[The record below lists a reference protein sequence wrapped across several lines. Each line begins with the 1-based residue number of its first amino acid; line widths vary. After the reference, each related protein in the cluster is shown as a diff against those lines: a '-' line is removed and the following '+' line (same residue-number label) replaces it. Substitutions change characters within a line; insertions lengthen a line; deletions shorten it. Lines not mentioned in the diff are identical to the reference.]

1 MAFKYINPGYANLLD
16 VYGGTT
22 VEGAT
27 YSKTGVSFWQ
37 PTKGHGIV
45 LTETPTELYGK
56 FDAYLHYE
64 SDSDSHDVALTI
76 SIGGKNDVKN
86 GVKVFKHYDEWGVCG
101 LLSSSWVVSKQ
112 ASIDYPEN
120 LKKTTHLK
128 LEDVNTFYFHLKL
141 ETGTRKGKI
150 TLWVNDVQIGTGE
163 REDVDFQGN
172 KILEIASTARHGLI
186 SNIILSDREIDP
198 REQVVMLPSMIAET
212 TMADSGDGVY
222 TATAAGQILLQ
233 TADTTALA
241 AAYGEESQ
249 VTGIALVGNP
259 AYRTAE
265 GLCALTALEK
275 NGETVTEYGRH
286 ILKGQPTGA
295 IVDSRAVAM
304 RLTELAGRKFGWKAE
319 E

>member
-16 VYGGTT
+16 TGSGTT
-22 VEGAT
+22 VEGAA
-27 YSKTGVSFWQ
+27 YSKTGTAFWQ
-37 PTKGHGIV
+37 PAEKRGIV
-45 LTETPTELYGK
+45 LTEAPTELYGK
-56 FDAYLHYE
+56 FDVYLHRE
-64 SDSDSHDVALTI
+64 SDSGKDNFEVRVALAGWHGARI
-76 SIGGKNDVKN
+76 SKRYDDWYVSGTLDASSIVRVTGSTDYQD
-86 GVKVFKHYDEWGVCG
+86 FKE
-101 LLSSSWVVSKQ
+101 SS
-112 ASIDYPEN
+112 
-120 LKKTTHLK
+120 HLK
-128 LEDVNTFYFHLKL
+128 LDDVNTLYFHVKYKP
-141 ETGTRKGKI
+141 GTREGSV
-150 TLWVNDVQIGTGE
+150 TLIVNGAEIGTKSYEGE
-163 REDVDFQGN
+163 GVFQES
-172 KILEIASTARHGLI
+172 KVLEIVSTAKHGLI

-212 TMADSGDGVY
+212 TMADSGDGIY

-275 NGETVTEYGRH
+275 NGETVTEFGRH

-295 IVDSRAVAM
+295 IVDSRAVSLH
-304 RLTELAGRKFGWKAE
+304 LTELTGRKFGWKAGE
-319 E
+319 

>member
-16 VYGGTT
+16 TDTGKT
-22 VEGAT
+22 VEGEKC
-27 YSKTGVSFWQ
+27 SRSGISFWQ
-37 PTKGHGIV
+37 PKKERGIV
-45 LTETPTELYGK
+45 LAEAVTELYGK
-56 FDAYLHYE
+56 FDVYLHRE
-64 SDSDSHDVALTI
+64 SDSSEDNFEVKVALAGWHGARI
-76 SIGGKNDVKN
+76 SKRYDDWYVSGTLHASSVISVTGSTDYQN
-86 GVKVFKHYDEWGVCG
+86 FKER
-101 LLSSSWVVSKQ
+101 S
-112 ASIDYPEN
+112 
-120 LKKTTHLK
+120 HLK
-128 LEDVNTFYFHLKL
+128 LDDVNTLYFRVKYKP
-141 ETGTRKGKI
+141 GTREGSV
-150 TLWVNDVQIGTGE
+150 TLIVNGAELGTKSYEG
-163 REDVDFQGN
+163 DGVFQES
-172 KILEIASTARHGLI
+172 KVLEIVSTARHGLI

-212 TMADSGDGVY
+212 TMADSGDGIY

-275 NGETVTEYGRH
+275 NGETVTEYSRH
-286 ILKGQPTGA
+286 VLEGQPTGA

-304 RLTELAGRKFGWKAE
+304 RLTELAGRKFGWKAGE
-319 E
+319 

>member
-16 VYGGTT
+16 TGSGTT
-22 VEGAT
+22 VEGAQ
-27 YSKTGVSFWQ
+27 YSRSGISFWQ
-37 PTKGHGIV
+37 PAEKRGIV
-45 LTETPTELYGK
+45 LAEAVTELYGK
-56 FDAYLHYE
+56 FDVYLHRE
-64 SDSDSHDVALTI
+64 SDSGKDNFEVRVALAGWHGARI
-76 SIGGKNDVKN
+76 SKRYDDWYVSGTLHANSIVRVTGSTDYQN
-86 GVKVFKHYDEWGVCG
+86 FKER
-101 LLSSSWVVSKQ
+101 S
-112 ASIDYPEN
+112 
-120 LKKTTHLK
+120 HLK
-128 LEDVNTFYFHLKL
+128 LEDVNTLYFHVKYKP
-141 ETGTRKGKI
+141 GTREGSV
-150 TLWVNDVQIGTGE
+150 TLMVNGAEIGTGPYE
-163 REDVDFQGN
+163 GDGVFQESEV
-172 KILEIASTARHGLI
+172 LEIVSTARHGLI

-198 REQVVMLPSMIAET
+198 REQVVMLPSTTVET

-249 VTGIALVGNP
+249 VTGIALVGDP

-275 NGETVTEYGRH
+275 NGETVTEFGRH

-304 RLTELAGRKFGWKAE
+304 RLTELAGRKFGWKAGE
-319 E
+319 